1 MIKAIFL
8 DFDGTLY
15 SHSTKQIPPLAIEGL
30 NLAKKNGIK
39 LFLCTGRAKSEL
51 RYFDFSK
58 LKLDGI
64 IACNGQV
71 IFDDKDQIIY
81 DNPVKGILKD
91 NLVELYKDKVFPVYL
106 CLANKLILSFS
117 TPRIEEAQKAIGSRM
132 PSIEEYNNQDFY
144 MGCVMLNDNSDS
156 SIFDSLKEYADIT
169 YWAGAGAVDVVP
181 KNVSKAKGID
191 ETIKYFNIDISETM
205 SFGDGHNDI
214 DMLKH
219 TNIGIA
225 MGNSNEEVKQIA
237 DYVTEDADHNGIY
250 NALKHYELV

>member
-8 DFDGTLY
+8 DFDSTLY
-15 SHSTKQIPPLAIEGL
+15 SHTTKQIPPSTIEGL
-30 NLAKKNGIK
+30 NLASQKGIK
-39 LFLCTGRAKSEL
+39 IFLCTGRAKSEL

-58 LKLDGI
+58 LHLDGV
-64 IACNGQV
+64 IACNGQI
-71 IFDDKDQIIY
+71 IFDNKNQIIF
-81 DNPVKGILKD
+81 DSPVKGILKD
-91 NLVELYKDKVFPVYL
+91 KLIELYDNKDFPVYL

-117 TPRIEEAQKAIGSRM
+117 TPRIEQAQKAIGSRM

-144 MGCVMLNDNSDS
+144 MACVMLNDNDDASV
-156 SIFDSLKEYADIT
+156 INSLKEYGDIT

-191 ETIKYFNIDISETM
+191 ETLRLFNIDISETM

-219 TNIGIA
+219 TQIGIA
-225 MGNSNEEVKQIA
+225 MGNSSEEIKQIA
-237 DYVTEDADHNGIY
+237 DYITDDIDEDGLY
-250 NALKHYELV
+250 NALKHYGLI